1 MSDGEDYEEEEE
13 LNLANSDVVTKYK
26 AAAEITNGAL
36 ALVISECKPGASV
49 VDLCSM
55 GDAHLE
61 KEIEKVFNKPTK
73 EGAIE
78 KGIAFPTC
86 VSINNVCGHFSPME
100 TDETVVREG
109 DVVKIDLGCHID
121 GWVSAAAH
129 TVVAQEDASK
139 PVTGRAADV
148 VAAARDAFQLALRT
162 IRPGKST
169 TAASDSFGQV
179 AESYDCQMLDGVLTH
194 VQKRFVLDGNKVV
207 LNKPT
212 AENRAE
218 DAEFEENEVYA
229 IDVIVSTGEGKPRV
243 VDEKQTTVYKRALD
257 REYNLKMKASRALF
271 SEINRKFPALPFT
284 LRAIEDKRTA
294 KLGLVECVNHELL
307 HEYPVLHE
315 KPGELVAQFKS
326 TVLLMPNGS
335 DQLSSFPIAQQ
346 LDTGDKKVTDPEIVQ
361 LMAQPVRKAKRK
373 GGKKS
378 KKKASQ
384 PMES

>member
-86 VSINNVCGHFSPME
+86 ISINNVCGHFSPME

>member
-1 MSDGEDYEEEEE
+1 M
-13 LNLANSDVVTKYK
+13 
-26 AAAEITNGAL
+26 
-36 ALVISECKPGASV
+36 
-49 VDLCSM
+49 
-55 GDAHLE
+55 
-61 KEIEKVFNKPTK
+61 
-73 EGAIE
+73 
-78 KGIAFPTC
+78 
-86 VSINNVCGHFSPME
+86 
-100 TDETVVREG
+100 
-109 DVVKIDLGCHID
+109 
-121 GWVSAAAH
+121 
-129 TVVAQEDASK
+129 
-139 PVTGRAADV
+139 
-148 VAAARDAFQLALRT
+148 
-162 IRPGKST
+162 
-169 TAASDSFGQV
+169 
-179 AESYDCQMLDGVLTH
+179 
-194 VQKRFVLDGNKVV
+194 QKRFVLDGNKVV